1 MCQSMSES
9 NRVVTYTTNQLR
21 VYHHKKNRG
30 PQLIPSN
37 APRGTH
43 MMPKTMWIKW
53 MPCAKKLSLW
63 RDMTSLLTEMMITV
77 AEAMKIRAL
86 MSSLSIVSGRG
97 DRMKEGR
104 ESFLKYGSHEL
115 ANLEKDRTATRD
127 LTLEVLECQ
136 VRVGVTR
143 GGFRMVSIPAS
154 QGFKGMVVDKSI
166 KVEKI
171 ERIE

>member
-1 MCQSMSES
+1 M
-9 NRVVTYTTNQLR
+9 
-21 VYHHKKNRG
+21 
-30 PQLIPSN
+30 
-37 APRGTH
+37 
-43 MMPKTMWIKW
+43 
-53 MPCAKKLSLW
+53 
-63 RDMTSLLTEMMITV
+63 LTEMMITV

-104 ESFLKYGSHEL
+104 DESFLKYGSHEL
-115 ANLEKDRTATRD
+115 ANREKDRTATRD
-127 LTLEVLECQ
+127 LTLEVLEHQ

-143 GGFRMVSIPAS
+143 GGFRMVSIPTS
-154 QGFKGMVVDKSI
+154 QGYKGMVVNKSI